1 MQNTKIGNAVVNPQ
15 PQKSPSTDVY
25 NFLKN
30 CSGVTTVENL
40 ASFWESFNASPSRK
54 NDISGPSSKRLFNF
68 FQHIGELLHLTLHEI
83 KIYLFCEIEFSKVLT
98 AILLISEGEFMKKM
112 DFLLTLLSF
121 EVMSK
126 ENVKSLIN
134 AIWVTQK
141 MLDYP
146 LWAESESRL
155 YGLDIFVTRALR
167 KGSKDKENITKSEF
181 LSIIEMYNG
190 KESSILETQTG
201 GRVNCFRV
209 LEGGRLAKK
218 VSKLEHHFYTKVL
231 SDVPEFQEFA
241 PKFFG
246 DATPQPS
253 QHAPV
258 EEDFQVEIENLCHNY
273 AKPCVLDIKIG
284 TTRASP
290 DVDEERRKHILAKE
304 KNTPATQIGLRV
316 SGMRVWNEETK
327 TFVQY
332 SKSWGRAV
340 QPENFVESLA
350 LFFNV
355 QKDRSIYVKKIVPQ
369 YLNLLEGLY
378 RWALKQSSLK
388 FFGSSLLFIYD
399 AADIEKEPRF
409 KMVDFAH
416 VFPIHNT
423 ERDEGLITGL
433 RNLMS
438 YYTTILD
445 AHTES
450 DNFQEIDDDSNDDNL
465 F

>member
-1 MQNTKIGNAVVNPQ
+1 MQNTKSGHTVVNFHQ
-15 PQKSPSTDVY
+15 QKSLSTDVY
-25 NFLKN
+25 EFLKS
-30 CSGVTTVENL
+30 CSGLTTVDSL
-40 ASFWESFNASPSRK
+40 ASFWESFGSPSRK
-54 NDISGPSSKRLFNF
+54 NEVNGSSKMRIYHF
-68 FQHIGELLHLTLHEI
+68 FQHVGELLHLTIDEI

-98 AILLISEGEFMKKM
+98 AILLISEGDFMKKM

-126 ENVKSLIN
+126 ENFKSLIN
-134 AIWVTQK
+134 ALWVTQK

-167 KGSKDKENITKSEF
+167 KGTKDKEKITKSEF
-181 LSIIEMYNG
+181 LSIIEMYNS
-190 KESSILETQTG
+190 KESTILETQTG

-231 SDVPEFQEFA
+231 ADVPEFQQFA

-246 DATPQPS
+246 DATPVQSLPHEQS
-253 QHAPV
+253 ESVKPDYQI
-258 EEDFQVEIENLCHNY
+258 EIENLCYNY
-273 AKPCVLDIKIG
+273 EKPCVLDIKVG

-316 SGMRVWNEETK
+316 SGMRVWNEESK
-327 TFVQY
+327 SFVQY

-350 LFFNV
+350 LFFSV
-355 QKDRSIYVKKIVPQ
+355 QQDRSLYVRTIVPQ
-369 YLNLLEGLY
+369 YLSLLEELY
-378 RWALKQSSLK
+378 RWALKQSSLR

-399 AADIEKEPRF
+399 AANIEK
-409 KMVDFAH
+409 
-416 VFPIHNT
+416 
-423 ERDEGLITGL
+423 
-433 RNLMS
+433 
-438 YYTTILD
+438 
-445 AHTES
+445 
-450 DNFQEIDDDSNDDNL
+450 
-465 F
+465 

>member
-1 MQNTKIGNAVVNPQ
+1 MQTAKPGNTVDNFHL
-15 PQKSPSTDVY
+15 QKSLTTNNVVY
-25 NFLKN
+25 AFLKN
-30 CSGVTTVENL
+30 CPSGITTVENL
-40 ASFWESFNASPSRK
+40 ASYWESFSLTPRK
-54 NDISGPSSKRLFNF
+54 NNESNSMRLFQF
-68 FQHIGELLHLTLHEI
+68 FQHVGELLNLTLDEI

-98 AILLISEGEFMKKM
+98 AILLILDGDFIKKM

-121 EVMSK
+121 DVMSK
-126 ENVKSLIN
+126 ENFKSLID
-134 AIWVTQK
+134 AIWMTQSL
-141 MLDYP
+141 LDYP

-167 KGSKDKENITKSEF
+167 KGTKDKEHITRSEF
-181 LSIIEMYNG
+181 LSIIETYNT
-190 KESSILETQTG
+190 KQSSILETQTG

-231 SDVPEFQEFA
+231 AEVPEFQQFS

-246 DATPQPS
+246 DVTPQLALGLS
-253 QHAPV
+253 K
-258 EEDFQVEIENLCHNY
+258 ENEDFQVEIENLCHNY
-273 AKPCVLDIKIG
+273 EKPCVLDIKIG

-304 KNTPATQIGLRV
+304 KNTAATQIGLRV
-316 SGMRVWNEETK
+316 SGMRVWNEETN

-350 LFFNV
+350 LFFDV
-355 QKDRSIYVKKIVPQ
+355 QKDRTCYVKSIVPQ
-369 YLNLLEGLY
+369 YLNLLESLY
-378 RWALKQSSLK
+378 RWALKQSSLR

-399 AADIEKEPRF
+399 GANPDKEPRF

-416 VFPIHNT
+416 VFPIHNA
-423 ERDEGLITGL
+423 EHDEGLITGL

-438 YYTTILD
+438 YFTTILD
-445 AHTES
+445 AVTPS
-450 DNFQEIDDDSNDDNL
+450 NNLIEIENCDVMS
-465 F
+465 